1 MSLIPGTVWKHW
13 SSCDRKAERRPLD
26 HFFVLSITMY
36 SITHSAYPLVTQRYL
51 VRSWTVIALQCLSSS
66 KPYFISLWPLKRNS
80 KDAACTHVLWSVERW
95 THKNILREKTDIYL
109 TVVAEYCCN
118 CFICQKLKRIEYGC
132 WEPNSTVQEQYTLS
146 VELSIK
152 FLISCLNL
160 IVVSSYL

>member
-1 MSLIPGTVWKHW
+1 MAVQMSLIPGTVWKHW

-26 HFFVLSITMY
+26 HFFVLSIPMY

-118 CFICQKLKRIEYGC
+118 YFILSKAETHRVWVLGTKLYCTRAVYTKCGAIYQI
-132 WEPNSTVQEQYTLS
+132 PN
-146 VELSIK
+146 
-152 FLISCLNL
+152 
-160 IVVSSYL
+160 